1 MGKSYFYRLLIILV
15 LILLFRNTMFGEI
28 IKIQHKE
35 DLISPYPS
43 NFKLNVN
50 LFYVGGDELLHE
62 VPTTVEIHNNRS
74 VEAIVNALKEE
85 SEMEGL
91 HPLISSDFTVLSYKH
106 DGRKL
111 YIDVDDSVKKSKFWL
126 ISPDLVIYGF
136 CNSLLSLDN
145 VDAIVMSIEGTYVN
159 EYTSFDDKYGEIR
172 YNDYYVFED
181 MQTDTPEGIL
191 KTFLKLIR
199 IKRFDLAYH
208 LTTSSMRRKEMPQY
222 FYEMAEKYQAD
233 RKKYVYRIDKNV
245 RYDDLKNEYRVYV
258 SYYEDKSN
266 NLVWIGLEN
275 WKIISIDREF
285 KIIWE
290 EKKLKL

>member
-1 MGKSYFYRLLIILV
+1 
-15 LILLFRNTMFGEI
+15 MFGEI

-43 NFKLNVN
+43 NFKLNLH
-50 LFYVGGDELLHE
+50 LFYVGEDELLHA
-62 VPTTVEIHNNRS
+62 VPTSIEISNNRMVDAVVS
-74 VEAIVNALKEE
+74 ALKEIP
-85 SEMEGL
+85 EGDL
-91 HPLISSDFTVLSYKH
+91 QPLLSPDFTVLSYKH

-111 YIDVDDSVKKSKFWL
+111 YIDIDDNVKKSRVWA
-126 ISPDLVIYGF
+126 IAPDILIYGF
-136 CNSLLSLDN
+136 CNSLLSLDH
-145 VDAIVMSIEGTYVN
+145 VDAIVMSIEGIYVN

-172 YNDYYVFED
+172 YNDYYVFEN
-181 MQTDTPEGIL
+181 MLTDTPEDVL

-199 IKRFDLAYH
+199 IERFDLAYH

-222 FYEMAEKYQAD
+222 FKEMAHKYRED

-245 RYDDLKNEYRVYV
+245 NYDDIKNEYRVHV

-266 NLVWIGLEN
+266 NIVWMGLEN
-275 WKIISIDREF
+275 WKIIIIDRQY

-290 EKKLKL
+290 EKELKDL